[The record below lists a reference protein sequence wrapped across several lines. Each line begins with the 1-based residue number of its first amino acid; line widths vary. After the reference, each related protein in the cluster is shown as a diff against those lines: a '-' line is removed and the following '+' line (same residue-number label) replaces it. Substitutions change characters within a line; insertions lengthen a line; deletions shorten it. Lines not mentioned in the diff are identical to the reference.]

1 MQRRIGMGIATII
14 ATLLAVAAQGTV
26 STVSK
31 VSADSPTPQPFSPA
45 VLIGGMTGEAGTT
58 NTVETWKI
66 AGTDLGI
73 MWDDGAGKILTAF
86 GDTFGTLYG
95 PGGGGDEWRSNVL
108 LRSSDHNLDD
118 GVGFDSAVVDG
129 TGMAKELIPSRKIS
143 GDEMT
148 TIPTAGISVGTR
160 QYMAFM
166 SVRSWGAAGMWDT
179 NYNRI
184 AYSDDDGETWNSVD
198 GPTWQN
204 NAAGVD
210 PFQMVAFEKHGGYV
224 YMFGTPNGRQG
235 AVHLARVIESQIL
248 EKAAWTYWNGSEW
261 KSGDDTSAAEII
273 PAMNSELSV
282 QYNAYTGKWLLSTL
296 DGKDPGTMLLRTA
309 DSPTGPWTAGQV
321 IATAA
326 DFPGLYGSYLHPWS
340 DGPNLYISMS
350 QWNPYNTFL
359 IRVQLDKQGNIV
371 NPNLIKDSSFERHPT
386 MTSPW
391 HCTGSCGID
400 TNYAWANSGDRQA
413 WMRENS
419 GTLDIHQSVTLK
431 PHTDYVLSGF
441 VRTGGSVAPGA
452 IGVRQSGPN
461 PQTIAT
467 QSFTK
472 LDRYTRFV
480 IPFNSGSASD
490 VEAFVTTY
498 PTSDRWVQIDDFSL
512 MKTSTLA
519 NETSSE
525 NVEEEKRTAT
535 KQLAESGS
543 HMNIAVQIGIGVCF
557 ALGTVFL
564 IRRHRRHRRLQ

>member
-1 MQRRIGMGIATII
+1 MGIAAILT
-14 ATLLAVAAQGTV
+14 TLLAVATQGTV

-31 VSADSPTPQPFSPA
+31 VSADSLTPQPFSPA
-45 VLIGGMTGEAGTT
+45 VLIGRMTGEAGTT
-58 NTVETWKI
+58 NTAETWKI

-108 LRSSDHNLDD
+108 LRSSDHHLDD
-118 GVGFDSAVVDG
+118 GMGFDSAVVDD

-204 NAAGVD
+204 NTAGVD

-321 IATAA
+321 IANAA

-359 IRVQLDKQGNIV
+359 IRVQLDKQGNII
-371 NPNLIKDSSFERHPT
+371 NPNLIKDSSFERHST
-386 MTSPW
+386 MTTPW
-391 HCTGSCGID
+391 RCTGSCGID

-413 WMRENS
+413 WMRASS

-431 PHTDYVLSGF
+431 PNTDYVLSGF
-441 VRTGGSVAPGA
+441 VRTGGSVAPGS

-461 PQTIAT
+461 PQTVAS

-480 IPFNSGSASD
+480 IPFNSGSVSD
-490 VEAFVTTY
+490 VEAFVTTS
-498 PTSDRWVQIDDFSL
+498 PTSDRWVQIDDLSL
-512 MKTSTLA
+512 VRASTLVNHTA
-519 NETSSE
+519 GNGAETTE
-525 NVEEEKRTAT
+525 QTT
-535 KQLAESGS
+535 PTLLAESGTRLS
-543 HMNIAVQIGIGVCF
+543 NGVLIGTCMGI
-557 ALGTVFL
+557 ALGTAVL
-564 IRRHRRHRRLQ
+564 ARHLRRRRRPQ